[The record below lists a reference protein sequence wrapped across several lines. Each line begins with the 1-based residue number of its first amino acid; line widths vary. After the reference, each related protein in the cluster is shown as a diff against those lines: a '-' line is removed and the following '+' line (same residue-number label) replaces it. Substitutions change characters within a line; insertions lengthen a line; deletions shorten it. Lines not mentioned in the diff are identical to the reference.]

1 MPTRSVLDLPGLHLL
16 VRVHS
21 SAERYTHGHVFDFV
35 KKLHAEPDHI
45 EVLGD
50 GRQRKSYLYVQDCV
64 DGMLVAVEKA
74 RNAVNIFNLGT
85 DECVTVAESL
95 TLICQRQ
102 GVDPR
107 RSYTGGSRGWVGDSP
122 FILLDTR
129 RICALGWK
137 PKLTIREGVE
147 RTLAYL
153 ERNPWLLNR
162 RP

>member
-1 MPTRSVLDLPGLHLL
+1 
-16 VRVHS
+16 
-21 SAERYTHGHVFDFV
+21 
-35 KKLHAEPDHI
+35 
-45 EVLGD
+45 
-50 GRQRKSYLYVQDCV
+50 
-64 DGMLVAVEKA
+64 MLVAVEKA

-95 TLICQRQ
+95 TLICQRL

-107 RSYTGGSRGWVGDSP
+107 RSYTGGTRGWVGDSP

-129 RICALGWK
+129 RIRALGWK
-137 PKLTIREGVE
+137 PELTIREGIE

-153 ERNPWLLNR
+153 ERNPWLVSR